1 MAVHKSKISDKAPN
15 FLRLDCLSANTR
27 RERSIMSYLEWKSF
41 EKSRLEEELGLE
53 EAGELKSASELLLS
67 CRRLKA
73 RKPSK
78 SKKSL
83 FIKSELSIW
92 A

>member
-1 MAVHKSKISDKAPN
+1 MTKIP
-15 FLRLDCLSANTR
+15 R
-27 RERSIMSYLEWKSF
+27 RERSVMSYLEWKSF

-53 EAGELKSASELLLS
+53 DTGEIKSASELLLS

-78 SKKSL
+78 NKGSPFTKTH
-83 FIKSELSIW
+83 SIGGGQNSC
-92 A
+92 

>member
-1 MAVHKSKISDKAPN
+1 
-15 FLRLDCLSANTR
+15 
-27 RERSIMSYLEWKSF
+27 MSYLEWKSF

-53 EAGELKSASELLLS
+53 DAGELKSASDLLLS

-73 RKPSK
+73 RKASK
-78 SKKSL
+78 SKGNL

-92 A
+92 TWASPAVFFCGGVRGANVD